1 MVMGATA
8 RAPSACTDQEQ
19 RSGSG
24 ISQLRLSRLVWYWL
38 ACTGFTEL
46 LDEMRS
52 TATLHK
58 TRGERCKVLDMRSR
72 HQAKS
77 TSSGTVVSGLLAIAV
92 AMTSLLSV
100 GAWGQKAPPTP
111 NEPWLPDHQTLERH
125 TTTVAPHEASID
137 AGHVYSLGELIDI
150 AESNNPTTQAAWN
163 RAKVTAASVGI
174 AKSELYPTIIAT
186 ASGRNYLNPLL
197 LYQTF
202 TKQDLGVFDTGVQ
215 LAYTLVDFGARRA
228 EITAAQAQLVAANLS
243 FNDEHLILIQQ
254 TSQAY
259 FNLLRARGLR
269 EAAEVSL
276 NDAKTTEDAAQEPRN
291 NGLAT
296 VPEVLE
302 AKAATAKAAYD
313 LQSAIGAEKVE
324 IGNLARAVTTNPVKP
339 LKVQTLDQLTI
350 PDKLDQ
356 SVEDAIKTAFKDR
369 PDLQADQARVR
380 AAQNEV
386 KHAQASYYPSLT
398 FEGSKGWIRAF
409 GEQHGYPGTYA
420 QTQTYDAILGLKWT
434 VFDGFHR
441 ESNISQAKAE
451 EKVATD
457 EVRDRQ
463 DEITNQVW
471 NDYTSAETA
480 LEQRQAAAALLSASS
495 ESYSAALE
503 SYKDG
508 VRNFLD
514 VLAAENAL
522 AQARAID
529 VTARTQVL
537 QAFTDLQFGTG
548 DLLANHPKGK
558 NP

>member
-1 MVMGATA
+1 
-8 RAPSACTDQEQ
+8 
-19 RSGSG
+19 
-24 ISQLRLSRLVWYWL
+24 
-38 ACTGFTEL
+38 
-46 LDEMRS
+46 
-52 TATLHK
+52 
-58 TRGERCKVLDMRSR
+58 MRSR

-77 TSSGTVVSGLLAIAV
+77 TPSGTVVSRLLAVVV
-92 AMTSLLSV
+92 AMTLFLSV
-100 GAWGQKAPPTP
+100 GARGQKAPAMP

-125 TTTVAPHEASID
+125 TIAVPPHEAQID
-137 AGHVYSLGELIDI
+137 GEHVYSLGELIDI
-150 AESNNPTTQAAWN
+150 AESNGTTTNAACNQA
-163 RAKVTAASVGI
+163 KLTAASVGI
-174 AKSELYPTIIAT
+174 AKSELYPTIIA
-186 ASGRNYLNPLL
+186 AVSGRTYLNVLL
-197 LYQTF
+197 FYQSVF
-202 TKQDLGVFDTGVQ
+202 PQDLGVFDTDVH

-228 EITAAQAQLVAANLS
+228 EITTAQARLVAANLS
-243 FNDEHLILIQQ
+243 FNNEHLILIRQV
-254 TSQAY
+254 SQAY
-259 FNLLRARGLR
+259 FSLLRARGLR

-276 NDAKTTEDAAQEPRN
+276 SDARTTESAAQERRK

-324 IGNLARAVTTNPVKP
+324 IGNLARAITTNPVKP
-339 LKVQTLDQLTI
+339 LKVEPLDQLRI
-350 PDKLDQ
+350 PDKLNQ
-356 SVEDAIKTAFKDR
+356 SVEDAINTAFKDR
-369 PDLQADQARVR
+369 PDLQADQARVS
-380 AAQNEV
+380 AAQAEV

-398 FEGSKGWIRAF
+398 FDGSKGWIRAF
-409 GEQHGYPGTYA
+409 GEQHGYPGVYA
-420 QTQTYDAILGLKWT
+420 QTHTYDATLGLKWT

-441 ESNISQAKAE
+441 ESSISQAKAE

-457 EVRDRQ
+457 EVHDRQ

-480 LEQRQAAAALLSASS
+480 LEQRQAAAALLTASQ

-537 QAFTDLQFGTG
+537 QTFTDLEFRTG
-548 DLLANHPKGK
+548 DLLANHPRG
-558 NP
+558 NHP

>member
-1 MVMGATA
+1 M
-8 RAPSACTDQEQ
+8 PL
-19 RSGSG
+19 RSFWLNRNVHS
-24 ISQLRLSRLVWYWL
+24 IRTIRMSRL
-38 ACTGFTEL
+38 L
-46 LDEMRS
+46 LVR
-52 TATLHK
+52 LHA
-58 TRGERCKVLDMRSR
+58 L
-72 HQAKS
+72 
-77 TSSGTVVSGLLAIAV
+77 GLT
-92 AMTSLLSV
+92 MTYFLSV
-100 GAWGQKAPPTP
+100 GAWGQRAPTTP
-111 NEPWLPDHQTLERH
+111 NVPWVPDRHLLEH
-125 TTTVAPHEASID
+125 YETGVAPHEASID

-163 RAKVTAASVGI
+163 RAKAAAASVGI

-186 ASGRNYLNPLL
+186 AAGRNYLNPLL

-202 TKQDLGVFDTGVQ
+202 TKQDLGVFDTGVH
-215 LAYTLVDFGARRA
+215 LAYTLVDFGARRT
-228 EITAAQAQLVAANLS
+228 EITAAQARLVAANLS
-243 FNDEHLILIQQ
+243 FNNEHLILIRQV
-254 TSQAY
+254 SQAY
-259 FNLLRARGLR
+259 FSLLRARGLR

-276 NDAKTTEDAAQEPRN
+276 SDARTSEAAAQERRN

-313 LQSAIGAEKVE
+313 LKSAIGAEQVE
-324 IGNLARAVTTNPVKP
+324 IGNLARAVTTNPLKP
-339 LKVQTLDQLTI
+339 LKVEPLDQLRI

-380 AAQNEV
+380 AAQAEV
-386 KHAQASYYPSLT
+386 KHARASYYPSLT
-398 FEGSKGWIRAF
+398 FDGSKGWIRAF
-409 GEQHGYPGTYA
+409 GQQHGYPGVYA
-420 QTQTYDAILGLKWT
+420 QTRTYDGTLGLKWT

-441 ESNISQAKAE
+441 ESSISQAKAE
-451 EKVATD
+451 EKVATE

-471 NDYTSAETA
+471 NDYADAATA
-480 LEQRQAAAALLSASS
+480 LEQRQAAAALLTASS

-514 VLAAENAL
+514 VLAAEDAL

-537 QAFTDLQFGTG
+537 QTFTDLQFGTG
-548 DLLANHPKGK
+548 DLLTNHPRGK

>member
-1 MVMGATA
+1 MRTI
-8 RAPSACTDQEQ
+8 R
-19 RSGSG
+19 
-24 ISQLRLSRLVWYWL
+24 
-38 ACTGFTEL
+38 TG
-46 LDEMRS
+46 R
-52 TATLHK
+52 
-58 TRGERCKVLDMRSR
+58 
-72 HQAKS
+72 
-77 TSSGTVVSGLLAIAV
+77 
-92 AMTSLLSV
+92 LLSV
-100 GAWGQKAPPTP
+100 RLLARSAMMTFFLSVGTWGQKAPATP
-111 NEPWLPDHQTLERH
+111 NAPWIPGDHVLARH
-125 TTTVAPHEASID
+125 ETAVAPHEASID
-137 AGHVYSLGELIDI
+137 AEHVYSLGELIDI

-197 LYQTF
+197 LYQAF
-202 TKQDLGVFDTGVQ
+202 TKQDLGVFDTGVH

-228 EITAAQAQLVAANLS
+228 EITAAQARLVAANLS
-243 FNDEHLILIQQ
+243 FNNEHLILIRQV
-254 TSQAY
+254 SQAY

-276 NDAKTTEDAAQEPRN
+276 NDARTTEAAAQERRN

-302 AKAATAKAAYD
+302 AKAATAKAVYD

-324 IGNLARAVTTNPVKP
+324 IGNLARAITTNPVKP
-339 LKVQTLDQLTI
+339 LKVEPLDQLRI

-356 SVEDAIKTAFKDR
+356 SVEDAINTAFKHR
-369 PDLQADQARVR
+369 PDLQADQARVS
-380 AAQNEV
+380 AAQAEV

-398 FEGSKGWIRAF
+398 FDGSKGWIRAF

-420 QTQTYDAILGLKWT
+420 QTHTYDAILGLKWT
-434 VFDGFHR
+434 VFDGLRR
-441 ESNISQAKAE
+441 EKSISQAKAE

-471 NDYTSAETA
+471 NDYSNAETA
-480 LEQRQAAAALLSASS
+480 LEQRLAAAALLTASQ

-514 VLAAENAL
+514 VLAAEDAL

-537 QAFTDLQFGTG
+537 QTFTDLQFGTG
-548 DLLANHPKGK
+548 DLLANHPRG
-558 NP
+558 NHP